1 MISGVLNVTNRQYAC
16 LQLMLESIVLCWR
29 VVYYGDGIHF
39 ILFLSNMQSVIFMRR
54 TWNHIKEQCVFLEME
69 FTG

>member
-54 TWNHIKEQCVFLEME
+54 T
-69 FTG
+69 

>member
-16 LQLMLESIVLCWR
+16 LQLILESIILCWH

-39 ILFLSNMQSVIFMRR
+39 ILFLSNMQSVIFMRG
-54 TWNHIKEQCVFLEME
+54 T
-69 FTG
+69 